1 MMHSNFFDDVGN
13 RIDGRSFI
21 SENKLKVPQH
31 IELMQETTILVYI
44 ATRRVVIQ
52 ADIYSYQFFSS
63 LLYPGTT
70 LPNLRHFGK
79 QPCENDSLNYQIR

>member
-1 MMHSNFFDDVGN
+1 MMHSNFLDDVGN
-13 RIDGRSFI
+13 RIDGRSSI
-21 SENKLKVPQH
+21 SETKLKVPQH

-70 LPNLRHFGK
+70 LANLRHFGK
-79 QPCENDSLNYQIR
+79 QPCENDSLNYQTR